1 MGDKPV
7 VSSLECSVEK
17 EKAMEVSVRYRINV
31 STTSKGIKS
40 YDCTVDAEGLSQ
52 DHALNASDVLVTELE
67 KRYGLGAQLERLK
80 AAVAEIEKA
89 QQEVV

>member
-1 MGDKPV
+1 
-7 VSSLECSVEK
+7 
-17 EKAMEVSVRYRINV
+17 MEVSVRYRINV

-40 YDCTVDAEGLSQ
+40 YDCTVDAE